1 MGWLQLYSF
10 GKEGESLGKSVVCG
24 FLDGV
29 SSAIN
34 LSNAANLTIKP
45 NKLPEDLA
53 INMTNE
59 IFRFG
64 TGLVVGNV
72 NNIICTAIPTGNS
85 YAAKK
90 TPKPKRVIPKN
101 YYYEP
106 MLSSIENSIRM
117 DLIWGH

>member
-1 MGWLQLYSF
+1 M
-10 GKEGESLGKSVVCG
+10 
-24 FLDGV
+24 DGV

-59 IFRFG
+59 IFGFG

-72 NNIICTAIPTGNS
+72 NNIICADIPTGNS
-85 YAAKK
+85 YAVKK
-90 TPKPKRVIPKN
+90 TSKPKQRRVIGKS
-101 YYYEP
+101 YYYDP
-106 MLSSIENSIRM
+106 VRKIRRIS
-117 DLIWGH
+117 LIWGY

>member
-1 MGWLQLYSF
+1 MRMTKVLQEQTNLYNKNLYAYCDNNPIIKKDAT
-10 GKEGESLGKSVVCG
+10 GGLG

-59 IFRFG
+59 IFGFG
-64 TGLVVGNV
+64 TGLVVG
-72 NNIICTAIPTGNS
+72 
-85 YAAKK
+85 
-90 TPKPKRVIPKN
+90 
-101 YYYEP
+101 
-106 MLSSIENSIRM
+106 M
-117 DLIWGH
+117 